1 MPPAVPFSRREVPS
15 AQRSVQKR
23 TCDRACRRFGGRF
36 YGPNPSGDASMPTAA
51 KLTVAK
57 HRANLAA
64 LRESTEARLEI
75 LRRGYDELITTGEDV
90 GAGDDEGGPEADGS
104 VVERDRLR
112 AQYGGAVHGSAARE
126 GSPA

>member
-1 MPPAVPFSRREVPS
+1 MPPSFPFARRDVPS

-36 YGPNPSGDASMPTAA
+36 YGPNPSGDASMHTAA

-64 LRESTEARLEI
+64 LRESPEARRQI
-75 LRRGYDELITTGEDV
+75 LRRRHAPLITTAEGA
-90 GAGDDEGGPEADGS
+90 GAGDPPWGTGAD
-104 VVERDRLR
+104 V
-112 AQYGGAVHGSAARE
+112 SAAR
-126 GSPA
+126 A

>member
-1 MPPAVPFSRREVPS
+1 MPPSFPFARRDVPS

-51 KLTVAK
+51 KLPVAK

-64 LRESTEARLEI
+64 LRASTEARLEI
-75 LRRGYDELITTGEDV
+75 LRPGYAALNTPAED
-90 GAGDDEGGPEADGS
+90 GGPGDHWG
-104 VVERDRLR
+104 RPPDP
-112 AQYGGAVHGSAARE
+112 GT
-126 GSPA
+126 

>member
-1 MPPAVPFSRREVPS
+1 MPPSFPFARRDVPS

-57 HRANLAA
+57 QRANLAA
-64 LRESTEARLEI
+64 LRESTDARPEI
-75 LRRGYDELITTGEDV
+75 LCRGYDELITTGEDV
-90 GAGDDEGGPEADGS
+90 GAGDDEGGSEADGS
-104 VVERDRLR
+104 VVERDGRR
-112 AQYGGAVHGSAARE
+112 AQMGEGMNVLETTADSSA
-126 GSPA
+126 

>member
-1 MPPAVPFSRREVPS
+1 MPPSFPFARRDVPS

-64 LRESTEARLEI
+64 LRESPDARLEI
-75 LRRGYDELITTGEDV
+75 IRRRHAELITTGQDGGTGHAPV
-90 GAGDDEGGPEADGS
+90 GPEA
-104 VVERDRLR
+104 
-112 AQYGGAVHGSAARE
+112 AR
-126 GSPA
+126 

>member
-1 MPPAVPFSRREVPS
+1 MPPSVPFARRDVPA

-64 LRESTEARLEI
+64 LRESTAARPEI
-75 LRRGYDELITTGEDV
+75 PQRGYDELITTGEDV
-90 GAGDDEGGPEADGS
+90 GAGADEGGCEAADRG
-104 VVERDRLR
+104 VEDRK
-112 AQYGGAVHGSAARE
+112 GAV
-126 GSPA
+126 

>member
-1 MPPAVPFSRREVPS
+1 MPPSFPFARRDVPS

-51 KLTVAK
+51 KLTVPK

-64 LRESTEARLEI
+64 LRASTEARLEI
-75 LRRGYDELITTGEDV
+75 LRCGYAELITTGEDV
-90 GAGDDEGGPEADGS
+90 GAGDDEGCSGAAGS
-104 VVERDRLR
+104 VVQRDSRR
-112 AQYGGAVHGSAARE
+112 AQLGKE
-126 GSPA
+126 MK